1 MTTRYWLTCL
11 AVAGALLLASC
22 GDDVQSTVITDPM
35 TGEQVRIASGD
46 NMAVP
51 RDLPDF
57 APLYPGARIEQ
68 VMGTTA
74 AAAAGLDRG
83 GMVGFRTSDEP
94 TQVAAF
100 YRQRLDA
107 SGLPERTEAMMDG
120 TYILVA
126 GSEDFSRNVRLTI
139 APHESGRGSYV
150 TMVYSTPG

>member
-1 MTTRYWLTCL
+1 MMKRYGTIC
-11 AVAGALLLASC
+11 VAGTLMLAGC
-22 GDDVQSTVITDPM
+22 GDDTQTTVITDPA
-35 TGEQVRIASGD
+35 TGEQVRIASGE
-46 NMAVP
+46 NMAAP

-57 APLYPGARIEQ
+57 APLYPGARVEQ
-68 VMGTTA
+68 VLGSTA

-94 TQVAAF
+94 EQVAAF
-100 YRQRLDA
+100 YRQRLDV

-139 APHESGRGSYV
+139 ARHESGRGSYV